1 VGDVDAQ
8 PVAAFMVLMLVAAY
22 AAAEGFVRRARAHD
36 TRVAGPP
43 EGRLMSQP
51 WSSGPYR

>member
-1 VGDVDAQ
+1 MDAQ